1 MDNKKKIVVL
11 GALNPAGLLVRDVLR
26 ALGVPVLAVDRDIVS
41 AVGPTETVEQS
52 DYSDPREMDDMC
64 RGADVVISVAG
75 LGKPLDQGNDLT
87 NAINAISA
95 IYEAARING
104 VRRVIGCSPDAVV
117 GLYRRSAVL
126 DHLSLPRP
134 DSRRGVAGALQESIA
149 SLYAYKH
156 GISALCIRMGSLA
169 PEPSDERMLSTWISP
184 DDFRRLIRMAL
195 TADYCYEVVYGVSAN
210 TRGWWDNSNA
220 KRLGYRARDNAELYA
235 DRLLDNRSSDM
246 VLNVLQGATASE
258 GFSGDLKRIP

>member
-1 MDNKKKIVVL
+1 MHNKKKTLVL
-11 GALNPAGLLVRDVLR
+11 GALNPAGLLVREVLR
-26 ALGVPVLAVDRDIVS
+26 GLDVPVLAVDRDLVTPIS
-41 AVGPTETVEQS
+41 PNERVEQS
-52 DYSDPREMDDMC
+52 DYYDPRDMDALC

-75 LGKPLDQGNDLT
+75 LGTPLDQGNDLT
-87 NAINAISA
+87 NAINAISG

-104 VRRVIGCSPDAVV
+104 VRRVIGCSPDAIV

-134 DSRRGVAGALQESIA
+134 ESRRGVAGAIQESIA

-169 PEPSDERMLSTWISP
+169 PEPADERMLSTWISP
-184 DDFRRLIRMAL
+184 DDFRRLIRVAL
-195 TADYCYEVVYGVSAN
+195 MADYCYEVVYGVSAN

-220 KRLGYRARDNAELYA
+220 KRLGYRPRDNAERFA
-235 DRLLDNRSSDM
+235 DRLPDGRSSDM
-246 VLNVLQGATASE
+246 VLNVLQGASASE
-258 GFSGDLKRIP
+258 GFSGDLRRIP